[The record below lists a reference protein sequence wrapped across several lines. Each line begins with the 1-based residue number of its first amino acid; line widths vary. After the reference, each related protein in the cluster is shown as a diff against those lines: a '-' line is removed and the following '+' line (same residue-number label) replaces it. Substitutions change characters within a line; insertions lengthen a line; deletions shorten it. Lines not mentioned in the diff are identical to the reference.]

1 VSSQVC
7 RHFPA
12 VSLYL
17 SSIYTVAVNI
27 FTALSYLISPY
38 VPGGPIIVLSK
49 LYSNSMMVLV
59 NDRICFS
66 EDSRHVTSNA
76 TTMHFSKF
84 HWEMADPL
92 QENLAADGLRD
103 DGSTMTA

>member
-1 VSSQVC
+1 
-7 RHFPA
+7 
-12 VSLYL
+12 
-17 SSIYTVAVNI
+17 
-27 FTALSYLISPY
+27 
-38 VPGGPIIVLSK
+38 
-49 LYSNSMMVLV
+49 MMVLV